1 MKTISFIV
9 FILLFSG
16 CSALTPNIAP
26 KSIRD
31 IISSVER
38 KAQEKI
44 FEKKPQANFFTDGSL
59 QNEETTQYVNR
70 IWRKLALG
78 REDGYERSV
87 FVLKTSRVQAF
98 TDWGNEVYITRGML
112 NMIDNEDELACLIG
126 HEIGHHIGK
135 SWERRKDNWQ
145 GNFLSKTLSALGVDS
160 QWKNE
165 ILEQQK
171 DIYEHGWGKEI
182 ESEADRIGA
191 DLAAKAG
198 YDPYALCDLFE
209 RLSKK
214 VNADLLYRVRKLK
227 GTHPALDERAAG
239 LRQYLMTQGYIFGK
253 YQHHVEDYHQVI
265 GVVSKPVDLIRLEAI
280 QKEIKES
287 HILSPARFIAL
298 MQEISNIA
306 NRSGIGRQDI
316 VFDDH
321 VHFMEE
327 EIYQDHSV
335 WDQRQDYT
343 DEIKVRLKDIL
354 VLAGQMAVGSIPVA
368 GNAVSLYE
376 VLTGKDFYSGE
387 ELSVGQRSLSCFGV
401 LIGSGSMWRKTAAG
415 IEREIADYV
424 FKGEV
429 REAAED
435 FAKGKEWKSKAVA
448 KDGSVLEREG
458 DEVND
463 QLRKQFPDSEKYQ
476 NSYKPGSKVYE
487 RITVEEEEYVRF
499 IYPNEKGEI
508 FGPGQWIIKRSEVRN
523 RSPEEI
529 KEMLALPENPTH
541 GVSVKLPAGTKIRE
555 GVAAQNRFGKGGARQ
570 TEIISPFPKEW
581 FLDPKELKGRFSY
594 D

>member
-1 MKTISFIV
+1 MRTISFIV

-16 CSALTPNIAP
+16 CSALPPNIAP
-26 KSIRD
+26 KSIGD

-44 FEKKPQANFFTDGSL
+44 FEKKPQANFFTDGFL
-59 QNEETTQYVNR
+59 QNEEISKYVNR

-78 REDGYERSV
+78 RESGYERSV
-87 FVLKTSRVQAF
+87 SVLKTSRVQAF
-98 TDWGNEVYITRGML
+98 TDWWGEVYITRGML

-126 HEIGHHIGK
+126 HEIGHHMGK

-182 ESEADRIGA
+182 ESEADRVGVG
-191 DLAAKAG
+191 LAAKAG

-227 GTHPALDERAAG
+227 GTHPALDERAVG
-239 LRQYLMTQGYIFGK
+239 LRQYLMTQGYASGK
-253 YQHHVEDYHQVI
+253 HQHHVEDYRQVI
-265 GVVSKPVDLIRLEAI
+265 GVVSKPADLIRLEAI

-287 HILSPARFIAL
+287 HVLSPARFIVL

-306 NRSGIGRQDI
+306 NRFGIDRQDI

-327 EIYQDHSV
+327 EIYQDHPFGG
-335 WDQRQDYT
+335 QGQDYA
-343 DEIKVRLKDIL
+343 DEIKDRLKDIL
-354 VLAGQMAVGSIPVA
+354 ILAGQITVGSIPLV
-368 GNAVSLYE
+368 GNTVSFYE
-376 VLTGKDFYSGE
+376 VRTGKDFYSGE
-387 ELSVGQRSLSCFGV
+387 KLSIGQRSLSCFGV
-401 LIGSGSMWRKTAAG
+401 FIGCGSMWRQTAVG
-415 IEREIADYV
+415 IEREIADNV
-424 FKGEV
+424 FRGKV

-448 KDGSVLEREG
+448 KDGAVLEHEG
-458 DEVND
+458 DEVNE
-463 QLRKQFPDSEKYQ
+463 QLRKKFPDSEKYQ

-487 RITVEEEEYVRF
+487 RIMVKEEEYVRF

-508 FGPGQWIIKRSEVRN
+508 FGPGQWIIKRSEVKN

-529 KEMLALPENPTH
+529 KEMLALPEKPTH
-541 GVSVKLPAGTKIRE
+541 WATVKTPPGTKIRE
-555 GVAAQNRFGKGGARQ
+555 GITAQNSFGKGGARQ
-570 TEIISPFPKEW
+570 VEVISEIDEDW
-581 FLDPKELKGRFSY
+581 FSSTRKLEEVFND
-594 D
+594 